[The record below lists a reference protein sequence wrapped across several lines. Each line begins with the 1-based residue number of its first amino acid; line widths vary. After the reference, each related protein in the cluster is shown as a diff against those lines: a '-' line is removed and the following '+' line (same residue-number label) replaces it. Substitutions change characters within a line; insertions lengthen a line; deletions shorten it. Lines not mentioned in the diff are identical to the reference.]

1 MFSLPPEI
9 LANWLQPGALVAG
22 AVGGMGLLIGAFRS
36 LRGELKDE
44 MRAGEDR
51 VNRRIDEVK
60 EEMKDFKDQVKE
72 EMRAGEDRVNRRIDE
87 VKEEMKDFKDQVKE
101 EMRAGEDRM
110 NKRIDEVKEEM
121 KEFKQEMGEIKT
133 LLIQALRLPPPAQP

>member
-22 AVGGMGLLIGAFRS
+22 AVGGVGLLIGAFRH
-36 LRGELKDE
+36 LRSDLKGEMHAGEARVNKRIDEVKDEMKDFKEQVRDE

-51 VNRRIDEVK
+51 TNKRIDEVK
-60 EEMKDFKDQVKE
+60 EEM
-72 EMRAGEDRVNRRIDE
+72 RAGEART
-87 VKEEMKDFKDQVKE
+87 
-101 EMRAGEDRM
+101 

-121 KEFKQEMGEIKT
+121 KEFKQEMGEIKA

>member
-36 LRGELKDE
+36 LRGELKEE

-51 VNRRIDEVK
+51 VNKRIDEVK
-60 EEMKDFKDQVKE
+60 EEMKDFKDQARDDMKSFK
-72 EMRAGEDRVNRRIDE
+72 DQ
-87 VKEEMKDFKDQVKE
+87 VKEEMKDFKEQVRE
-101 EMRAGEDRM
+101 EMRAGEART

>member
-51 VNRRIDEVK
+51 MNKRIDEVK
-60 EEMKDFKDQVKE
+60 EEMKEVKE
-72 EMRAGEDRVNRRIDE
+72 EMRAGEDRTNKRIDEVREEMRAGEDRTNKRIDE
-87 VKEEMKDFKDQVKE
+87 VKEEMK
-101 EMRAGEDRM
+101 
-110 NKRIDEVKEEM
+110 EVKVEM

>member
-36 LRGELKDE
+36 LRGELKGEMREMKEEMHTGEARVNKRIDEVKDEMKDFKDQVRDE

-51 VNRRIDEVK
+51 T
-60 EEMKDFKDQVKE
+60 
-72 EMRAGEDRVNRRIDE
+72 
-87 VKEEMKDFKDQVKE
+87 
-101 EMRAGEDRM
+101 
-110 NKRIDEVKEEM
+110 NKRIDELKEEM
-121 KEFKQEMGEIKT
+121 KEFKQEMGEIKA
-133 LLIQALRLPPPAQP
+133 LLIQVLHLPPPAQP

>member
-22 AVGGMGLLIGAFRS
+22 AVGGMGLLISAFRS
-36 LRGELKDE
+36 LRGDLKGEMKEMKEEMKEMKEEMKEE
-44 MRAGEDR
+44 MRTGEDR
-51 VNRRIDEVK
+51 TNKRIDEVR
-60 EEMKDFKDQVKE
+60 E
-72 EMRAGEDRVNRRIDE
+72 EMRAGEART
-87 VKEEMKDFKDQVKE
+87 
-101 EMRAGEDRM
+101 

-133 LLIQALRLPPPAQP
+133 LLIQVLHLPPPGQP

>member
-22 AVGGMGLLIGAFRS
+22 AVGGMGLLIGAFRH
-36 LRGELKDE
+36 LRSDLKGE
-44 MRAGEDR
+44 MREMKEEMHAGEAR
-51 VNRRIDEVK
+51 MNKRIDEVK
-60 EEMKDFKDQVKE
+60 DEMKDFKEQVRDD
-72 EMRAGEDRVNRRIDE
+72 MRAGEART
-87 VKEEMKDFKDQVKE
+87 
-101 EMRAGEDRM
+101 

-121 KEFKQEMGEIKT
+121 KEVKVEMKEFKQEMGEIKA